1 MFPLM
6 CKKSKQKG
14 LPPLKIAYVLGP
26 GLVITCDQ
34 EFSLCRLFFSGVF
47 RGYISVL
54 APDLQQFNY
63 VNKTFLNT
71 RLSLWNSIINKE
83 F

>member
-14 LPPLKIAYVLGP
+14 LPPLKIASRFRSLTCDNG
-26 GLVITCDQ
+26 CDQ
-34 EFSLCRLFFSGVF
+34 EFSLWRFFFFFFFQAGVF

-54 APDLQQFNY
+54 APDLQQFNC

-71 RLSLWNSIINKE
+71 
-83 F
+83 